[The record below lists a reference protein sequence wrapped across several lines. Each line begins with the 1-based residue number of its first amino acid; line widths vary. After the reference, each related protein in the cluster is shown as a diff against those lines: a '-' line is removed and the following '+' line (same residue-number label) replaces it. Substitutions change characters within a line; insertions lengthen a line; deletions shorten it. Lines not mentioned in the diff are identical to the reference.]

1 MEEDLQTVESLDPS
15 SASTKKKR
23 RKKKKRDAEKPEA
36 AAAAPVKEMEKDSK
50 EREAVDD
57 AATAEKKKKKKK
69 HKAVYDPEPEP
80 EPINVTIDAT
90 AAPEKE
96 MEKDSKEREA
106 IDDAATAE
114 KKKHRAV
121 YDPEPEPEPIKVTID
136 ASAAAAAAAAPPV
149 VAYFPS
155 GYNPLA
161 AGSETSSARL
171 FRSTKHPSWV
181 DLVVRSAGGG
191 PDFVGKSY
199 EGEAALPQLCNYA
212 LGVLDKASG
221 ILKVVPI
228 ACDKILR
235 LDPYV
240 EVQKP
245 AHSQH
250 SGVTEEA
257 GSAVGT
263 GEKKVQELTVLY
275 GSKKDKETDKKWKS
289 LNEQRNDPS
298 AYMDLDLGEPE
309 TNVSAT
315 DKEAPVIVR
324 NIPPYNPTADT
335 SEAVYLFDEIIPKN
349 LRSHLLEIL
358 GHLETGEFSS
368 KGYGRFVS
376 NRVQK
381 LEKLEG
387 EDKERLACILSYITH
402 LLTLLA
408 RSSSMS
414 KRYKK
419 ENQTN
424 KAPAVPPAVYRKL
437 LVMFTEGSGDLST
450 EKKELLINYILL
462 D

>member
-15 SASTKKKR
+15 SGSTKKK
-23 RKKKKRDAEKPEA
+23 RKKKKRDAEKREA
-36 AAAAPVKEMEKDSK
+36 AAASPEKEMEKDSK

-69 HKAVYDPEPEP
+69 HKAVYDPEAEPEPVNVTIDASAAAAPEKEMEMDSKEREAVDDAATAEKRKKKHKAVYDPEPEP
-80 EPINVTIDAT
+80 EPINVTIDA
-90 AAPEKE
+90 
-96 MEKDSKEREA
+96 
-106 IDDAATAE
+106 
-114 KKKHRAV
+114 
-121 YDPEPEPEPIKVTID
+121 
-136 ASAAAAAAAAPPV
+136 SAAAAVAAAPPV

-161 AGSETSSARL
+161 AGSETPSARL
-171 FRSTKHPSWV
+171 FRSTKHPSRV
-181 DLVVRSAGGG
+181 DLVVRSPGGG

-199 EGEAALPQLCNYA
+199 EGEAAMPQLCNYA

-221 ILKVVPI
+221 TLKVVPI

-263 GEKKVQELTVLY
+263 GEKKVQDLTVLY

-309 TNVSAT
+309 TNVSTT
-315 DKEAPVIVR
+315 DKESPVIVR

-335 SEAVYLFDEIIPKN
+335 SEAAYLFDEIIPKN

-358 GHLETGEFSS
+358 GHLESGEFSS

-414 KRYKK
+414 KRHKK

-424 KAPAVPPAVYRKL
+424 KAPSVPPAVYRKL
-437 LVMFTEGSGDLST
+437 RLQ
-450 EKKELLINYILL
+450 I
-462 D
+462 